1 MRFMVLNGH
10 RVPALGFGTF
20 ELRGEVCR
28 NAVRVALRAGYRHL
42 DTARAYGNESE
53 VGAAIRES
61 GVPRDEI
68 FLTTKVWFRDLSAS
82 GVERQV
88 SESLRDLGTEYA
100 DLVLV
105 HWPNDDYPLGETIT
119 ALERERERGRTRLV
133 GVSNFTPSLVEQ
145 ARKHAAVCCNQ
156 VEYHPLLDQSRLLD
170 QARRHGMMLTA
181 YSPLAQGKALAAAA
195 VIEIARRLDRDP
207 AQILLRW
214 LLQQDRVAAI
224 PRSSRPAHIRTN
236 LRIFDFE
243 LDASAVEVLSGL
255 GTRDGRIIDP
265 EWAPAWGS

>member
-1 MRFMVLNGH
+1 MHTIDLEGH

-28 NAVRVALRAGYRHL
+28 DAVREALRAGYRHL

-53 VGAAIRES
+53 VGAAVRES

-82 GVERQV
+82 GVER
-88 SESLRDLGTEYA
+88 
-100 DLVLV
+100 
-105 HWPNDDYPLGETIT
+105 
-119 ALERERERGRTRLV
+119 
-133 GVSNFTPSLVEQ
+133 
-145 ARKHAAVCCNQ
+145 
-156 VEYHPLLDQSRLLD
+156 
-170 QARRHGMMLTA
+170 RHGMMLTA
-181 YSPLAQGKALAAAA
+181 YSPLAQGKAPAAA

-207 AQILLRW
+207 FQVVLRW
-214 LLQQDRVAAI
+214 LVQQDRVAAI
-224 PRSSRPAHIRTN
+224 PRSSRPGHIRAN
-236 LRIFDFE
+236 LRVFDFE
-243 LDASAVEVLSGL
+243 LDASAMDVLSGL